1 MTQLERYPVDVIC
14 MCAADGEIRPLRLR
28 MEDEDHE
35 PLRMDIL
42 EIVGVK
48 HIPYVGAE
56 ANLFICR
63 GKVGQREWMVELRYA
78 IRSHTWSLLRRIY

>member
-1 MTQLERYPVDVIC
+1 MIQQQRISVDVIC
-14 MCAADGEIRPLRLR
+14 MCSAEGKIWPLRLR
-28 MEDEDHE
+28 LEDADHE
-35 PLRMDIL
+35 QLRMDIL
-42 EIVGVK
+42 EVVGVK

-63 GKVGQREWMVELRYA
+63 GRVGRQEWMVELRYA

>member
-1 MTQLERYPVDVIC
+1 MIQQQLIPVDVIC
-14 MCAADGEIRPLRLR
+14 MCSAEGTIRPLRLR
-28 MEDEDHE
+28 MEDEDRE

-42 EIVGVK
+42 EVVGVK

-63 GKVGQREWMVELRYA
+63 GRVGKQEWMVELRYA